1 LPPKNESLYLVFCIW
16 IQTIWCDF
24 SAIVLI
30 IL

>member
-1 LPPKNESLYLVFCIW
+1 LYLVFCIW

>member
-1 LPPKNESLYLVFCIW
+1 LCLVFGVW

-24 SAIVLI
+24 SVIVLI